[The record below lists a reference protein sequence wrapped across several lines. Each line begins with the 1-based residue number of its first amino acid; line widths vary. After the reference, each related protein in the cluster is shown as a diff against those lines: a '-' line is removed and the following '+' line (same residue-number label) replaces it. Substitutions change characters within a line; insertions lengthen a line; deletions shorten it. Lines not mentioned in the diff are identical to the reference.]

1 MWPNEAF
8 PSTPEMG
15 QSQCGR
21 RTCFD
26 CQGLR
31 TGNLSKGPSAETKS
45 CGLADNSGAASAL
58 CRLGEKSA
66 SHAKSRYIPEGW
78 PGHSKVFG
86 LPLDGM
92 WEP

>member
-1 MWPNEAF
+1 
-8 PSTPEMG
+8 MG
-15 QSQCGR
+15 LP
-21 RTCFD
+21 TIVE
-26 CQGLR
+26 LP
-31 TGNLSKGPSAETKS
+31 L
-45 CGLADNSGAASAL
+45 AL